1 MLIDRFYRGGNRLV
15 LLVSKMI
22 VIWRRMC
29 CEMAAVQL
37 DIAKSNH
44 IWPSTNKKGVAH
56 SLLKMRR
63 L

>member
-1 MLIDRFYRGGNRLV
+1 MLIDLFYREGNRLV

-22 VIWRRMC
+22 EIWRRMC

-37 DIAKSNH
+37 DIAKNNQSNH

-56 SLLKMRR
+56 SLLKI
-63 L
+63 